1 MQQDD
6 ATYMT
11 TLKEHFE
18 IIMRR
23 FDAQDDLLHQI
34 VAERIGSKGSA
45 LARVAALRDRN
56 MFTDK
61 ELQASKLASGTS
73 GATLDAETDQHDQ
86 GTASTTPLNPN
97 KQGLL
102 SSWSMSG
109 VFGGLSM
116 MSRKPNMFKSHS
128 KEDME
133 AKHDALSAHTSHVRQ
148 VYSKKDMIRVELA
161 GRKSCSAL
169 LREIVQHPLFDI
181 FFATVVTTNAVF
193 VGLDVEMGIQ
203 DPTSRPIGMDI
214 AQYTFTALFTLELG
228 LRFAVG
234 GLCGMMFSEDCMW
247 TVLDIVVVASSI
259 WEIVLRIIFTIQAQ
273 DSGDTSISGL
283 SSLKA
288 FRIIRLTRILK
299 TAQLVRIF
307 RFVMALRK
315 IVQSVLHTLKHLLWA
330 MLLLL
335 LIVYVFA
342 VLFVQAVNDYV
353 MDNQYLPEREMAA
366 SKIYFDSLIE
376 TMLTLFMSIAGG
388 VSWEEPISTLK
399 EISGWWTFLYLFYIA
414 FTYFAVLNVVTA
426 VFCQSAIESAQNDH
440 ANVVQNMLDNKES
453 HLQKLRELFSKLGDE
468 SSGAITYGVFEE
480 KIQSPAVRDYFETL
494 GLDVWDPWAFFKLL
508 DADGGGSV
516 EIEEFFLG
524 CLRFS
529 GQARAMD
536 VGKIIQDQSWMMKN
550 QGRFQ
555 SYMEV
560 ELGKLRE
567 DMASFMATGPGPP
580 VSTAMI

>member
-1 MQQDD
+1 
-6 ATYMT
+6 
-11 TLKEHFE
+11 
-18 IIMRR
+18 
-23 FDAQDDLLHQI
+23 
-34 VAERIGSKGSA
+34 
-45 LARVAALRDRN
+45 
-56 MFTDK
+56 
-61 ELQASKLASGTS
+61 
-73 GATLDAETDQHDQ
+73 
-86 GTASTTPLNPN
+86 
-97 KQGLL
+97 
-102 SSWSMSG
+102 
-109 VFGGLSM
+109 

-342 VLFVQAVNDYV
+342 VLFVQAVDDYV

-468 SSGAITYGVFEE
+468 
-480 KIQSPAVRDYFETL
+480 K
-494 GLDVWDPWAFFKLL
+494 PWASMF
-508 DADGGGSV
+508 G
-516 EIEEFFLG
+516 IH
-524 CLRFS
+524 
-529 GQARAMD
+529 
-536 VGKIIQDQSWMMKN
+536 
-550 QGRFQ
+550 
-555 SYMEV
+555 
-560 ELGKLRE
+560 
-567 DMASFMATGPGPP
+567 GP
-580 VSTAMI
+580 SSSC